1 MSIDTVGRREQI
13 LKLRDKVLQAE
24 QERISGAETINVSE
38 ARKGLRERITNTQTE
53 YTKLFY

>member
-1 MSIDTVGRREQI
+1 MSIDTVESREQI

-24 QERISGAETINVSE
+24 QERISGVETINVSE
-38 ARKGLRERITNTQTE
+38 ARKGLRERITNKQTV